1 MSMNH
6 QSGQQVVNAR
16 LMTEVAIQFNIG
28 ADIFGKGNR
37 VVESKLGSENMSGD
51 TVMVPVYGGGKTYR
65 NLDLTNVNPDE
76 LAVKR
81 DAVPV
86 RVGPYTTAA
95 TVTQE
100 DLTLSIKSPDFLAKK
115 VAQMALDV
123 QTDAVKC
130 LERGS
135 LNTTVIN
142 TTDIISAGGEE
153 CAFAARNKV
162 YDLFSLCE
170 ASKFAGDVYG
180 VIHPM
185 VWSKL
190 VAIFQGKYSA
200 NPRVGEDLYKN
211 ELGEL
216 AGIKWS
222 KTELLK
228 RITAVDVETGGDT
241 TIGFDFSSLFA
252 SYLDASGAAQNIEA
266 PMSVPG
272 VMLFPAATNITV
284 GNYFPATGNQV
295 GDLSQ
300 PFYLKD
306 SNNEFVVS
314 TDIFGNP
321 TGIPA
326 TFRLRATAVTA
337 GAVTGAVLAAPFFFE
352 GPRQNVYHSTYVPF
366 DPNNASSAQISGLI
380 AVNVLTAGN
389 TYLQPALVWKKDDFL
404 IAAKGLEKYYGSDSL
419 TVPTKYSDKGYL
431 PIRGWCFTLPMKSQ
445 TVFRTDVLL
454 GMEPF
459 LRVSMN
465 ALYIQA

>member
-1 MSMNH
+1 MNH
-6 QSGQQVVNAR
+6 NVGQQVVNAR
-16 LMTEVAIQFNIG
+16 LMAEVAIQFNIG

-37 VVESKLGSENMSGD
+37 TIESKLGSENMSGD
-51 TVMVPVYGGGKTYR
+51 TVMVPVYGGGETYR
-65 NLDLTNVNPDE
+65 NLDLTKVNPED

-100 DLTLSIKSPDFLAKK
+100 DLTLSLKSPEFLAKR

-123 QTDAVKC
+123 QMDAVKC

-135 LNTTVIN
+135 LNSTVIN
-142 TTDIISAGGEE
+142 QADIISAGGEE
-153 CAFAARNKV
+153 CSFAARNKV
-162 YDLFSLCE
+162 YDLFALCE

-185 VWSKL
+185 VWAKL
-190 VAIFQGKYSA
+190 IAVFQGKYA
-200 NPRVGEDLYKN
+200 PNPRIGEEMYKN

-222 KTELLK
+222 KSELLK
-228 RITAVDVETGGDT
+228 TIAAKDITGDSA
-241 TIGFDFSSLFA
+241 IGFDFSALFA
-252 SYLDASGAAQNIEA
+252 SYADASNAAQNIEA

-272 VMLFPAATNITV
+272 VMLFPAGTGITAT
-284 GNYFPATGNQV
+284 NYFPATGNNV

-306 SNNEFVVS
+306 TNDEFVVS

-321 TGIPA
+321 TGRPA
-326 TFRLRATAVTA
+326 TFRLRATAVNN
-337 GAVTGAVLAAPFFFE
+337 GAVTGAVLAASFFFE
-352 GPRQNVYHSTYVPF
+352 GPRQNVYHSAYKPYDAGTPT
-366 DPNNASSAQISGLI
+366 SGQITGLS
-380 AVNVLTAGN
+380 AVNVLTAGKN
-389 TYLQPALVWKKDDFL
+389 YLQPALVWKKDDFL

-419 TVPTKYSDKGYL
+419 TVPTRYSDKGYL
-431 PIRGWCFTLPMKSQ
+431 PIRGWCFTLPMKAQ

-465 ALYIQA
+465 ALYIEA

>member
-1 MSMNH
+1 MPMNH
-6 QSGQQVVNAR
+6 NVGQQVVNAR
-16 LMTEVAIQFNIG
+16 LMAEVAIQFNIG

-37 VVESKLGSENMSGD
+37 TIESKLGSENMSGD
-51 TVMVPVYGGGKTYR
+51 TVMVPVYGGGETYR
-65 NLDLTNVNPDE
+65 NLDLTKVNAED

-100 DLTLSIKSPDFLAKK
+100 DLTLSLKSPEFLAKR

-123 QTDAVKC
+123 QMDAVKC

-135 LNTTVIN
+135 INSTVIN
-142 TTDIISAGGEE
+142 QSDIISAGGEE
-153 CAFAARNKV
+153 CSFAARNKV
-162 YDLFSLCE
+162 YDLFALCE

-185 VWSKL
+185 MWSKL
-190 VAIFQGKYSA
+190 IAIFQGKYSP
-200 NPRVGEDLYKN
+200 NPRIGEDLYKN

-228 RITAVDVETGGDT
+228 TIAAKDITGDSA
-241 TIGFDFSSLFA
+241 IGFDFGALFA
-252 SYLDASGAAQNIEA
+252 SYADASNAAQNIEA

-272 VMLFPAATNITV
+272 VMLFPAGTGITAT
-284 GNYFPATGNQV
+284 NYFPATGNKV

-306 SNNEFVVS
+306 SNDEFVVS

-321 TGIPA
+321 TGRPA
-326 TFRLRATAVTA
+326 TFRLRATAVNS
-337 GAVTGAVLAAPFFFE
+337 GAVTGAVLAASFFFE
-352 GPRQNVYHSTYVPF
+352 GPRQNVYHSAYKPYDAGTTT
-366 DPNNASSAQISGLI
+366 SGQITGLS
-380 AVNVLTAGN
+380 AVNVLTAGKN
-389 TYLQPALVWKKDDFL
+389 YLQPALVWKKDDFL

-419 TVPTKYSDKGYL
+419 TVPTRYSDKGYL
-431 PIRGWCFTLPMKSQ
+431 PIRGWCFTLPMKAQ

-465 ALYIQA
+465 ALYIEA

>member
-1 MSMNH
+1 MPMNH
-6 QSGQQVVNAR
+6 NVGQQVVNAR
-16 LMTEVAIQFNIG
+16 LMAEVAIQFNIG

-37 VVESKLGSENMSGD
+37 TIESKLGSKNMSGD
-51 TVMVPVYGGGKTYR
+51 TVMVPVYGGGETYR
-65 NLDLTNVNPDE
+65 NLDLTKVNPED

-100 DLTLSIKSPDFLAKK
+100 DLTLSLKSPEFLAKR

-123 QTDAVKC
+123 QMDAVKC
-130 LERGS
+130 IERGS
-135 LNTTVIN
+135 LNSTVIN
-142 TTDIISAGGEE
+142 QSDIISAGGEE
-153 CAFAARNKV
+153 CSFAARNKV
-162 YDLFSLCE
+162 YDLFALCE

-190 VAIFQGKYSA
+190 IAIFQGKYA
-200 NPRVGEDLYKN
+200 PNPRVGEDMYKN

-228 RITAVDVETGGDT
+228 TIAAKDITGDSA
-241 TIGFDFSSLFA
+241 IGFDFGTLFA
-252 SYLDASGAAQNIEA
+252 SYADASNAAQNIEA

-272 VMLFPAATNITV
+272 VMLFPAGTGITAA
-284 GNYFPATGNQV
+284 NYFPATGNKV

-306 SNNEFVVS
+306 GNDEFVVS

-321 TGIPA
+321 TGRPA
-326 TFRLRATAVTA
+326 TFRLRATAVNS

-352 GPRQNVYHSTYVPF
+352 GPRQNVYHSAYKPYDAGTPT
-366 DPNNASSAQISGLI
+366 SGQITGLS
-380 AVNVLTAGN
+380 AVNVLTAGKN
-389 TYLQPALVWKKDDFL
+389 YLQPALVWKKDDFL
-404 IAAKGLEKYYGSDSL
+404 IAAKGLEKYYGADSL
-419 TVPTKYSDKGYL
+419 TVPTRYSDKGYL
-431 PIRGWCFTLPMKSQ
+431 PIRGWCFTLPMKAQ

-465 ALYIQA
+465 ALYIEA

>member
-1 MSMNH
+1 MPMNH
-6 QSGQQVVNAR
+6 NVGQQVVNAR
-16 LMTEVAIQFNIG
+16 LMAEVAIQFNIG

-37 VVESKLGSENMSGD
+37 TIESKLGSENMSGD
-51 TVMVPVYGGGKTYR
+51 TVMVPVYGGGETYR
-65 NLDLTNVNPDE
+65 NLDLTKVNPED

-100 DLTLSIKSPDFLAKK
+100 DLTLSLKSPEFLAKR

-123 QTDAVKC
+123 QMDAVKC
-130 LERGS
+130 IERGS
-135 LNTTVIN
+135 LNSTVIN
-142 TTDIISAGGEE
+142 QSDIISAGGEE
-153 CAFAARNKV
+153 CSFAARNKV
-162 YDLFSLCE
+162 YDLFALCE

-190 VAIFQGKYSA
+190 IAIFQGKYA
-200 NPRVGEDLYKN
+200 PNPRVGEEMYKN

-228 RITAVDVETGGDT
+228 TIAAKDITGDSA
-241 TIGFDFSSLFA
+241 IGFDFGALFA
-252 SYLDASGAAQNIEA
+252 SYADTSNAAQNIEA

-272 VMLFPAATNITV
+272 VMLFPAGTGITAA
-284 GNYFPATGNQV
+284 NYFPATGNKV

-306 SNNEFVVS
+306 GDGEFVVS

-321 TGIPA
+321 TGRPA
-326 TFRLRATAVTA
+326 TFRLRATAVNS

-352 GPRQNVYHSTYVPF
+352 GPRQNVYHSAYKPYDAGTPT
-366 DPNNASSAQISGLI
+366 SGQITGLS
-380 AVNVLTAGN
+380 AVNVLTAGKN
-389 TYLQPALVWKKDDFL
+389 YLQPALVWKKDDFL

-419 TVPTKYSDKGYL
+419 TVPTRYSDKGYL
-431 PIRGWCFTLPMKSQ
+431 PIRGWCFTLPMKAQ

-465 ALYIQA
+465 ALYIEA

>member
-1 MSMNH
+1 MPMNH
-6 QSGQQVVNAR
+6 NVGQQVVNAR
-16 LMTEVAIQFNIG
+16 LMAEVAIQFNIG

-37 VVESKLGSENMSGD
+37 TIESKLGSENMSGD
-51 TVMVPVYGGGKTYR
+51 TVMVPVYGGGETYR
-65 NLDLTNVNPDE
+65 NLDLTKVNPED

-100 DLTLSIKSPDFLAKK
+100 DLTLSLKSPEFLAKR

-123 QTDAVKC
+123 QMDAVKC
-130 LERGS
+130 IERGS
-135 LNTTVIN
+135 LNSTVIN
-142 TTDIISAGGEE
+142 QSDIISAGGEE
-153 CAFAARNKV
+153 CSFAARNKV
-162 YDLFSLCE
+162 YDLFALCE

-190 VAIFQGKYSA
+190 IAIFQGKYA
-200 NPRVGEDLYKN
+200 PNPRVGEDMYKN

-228 RITAVDVETGGDT
+228 TIAAKDITGDSA
-241 TIGFDFSSLFA
+241 IGFDFGTLFA
-252 SYLDASGAAQNIEA
+252 SYADASNAAQNIEA

-272 VMLFPAATNITV
+272 VMLFPAGTGITAA
-284 GNYFPATGNQV
+284 NYFPATGNKV

-306 SNNEFVVS
+306 GNDEFVVS

-321 TGIPA
+321 TGRPA
-326 TFRLRATAVTA
+326 TFRLRATAVNS

-352 GPRQNVYHSTYVPF
+352 GPRQNVYHSAYKPYDAGTPT
-366 DPNNASSAQISGLI
+366 SGQITGLS
-380 AVNVLTAGN
+380 AVNVLTAGKN
-389 TYLQPALVWKKDDFL
+389 YLQPALVWKKDDFL
-404 IAAKGLEKYYGSDSL
+404 IAAKGLEKYYGADSL
-419 TVPTKYSDKGYL
+419 TVPTRYSDKGYL
-431 PIRGWCFTLPMKSQ
+431 PIRGWCFTLPMKAQ

-465 ALYIQA
+465 ALYIEA

>member
-1 MSMNH
+1 MPMNH
-6 QSGQQVVNAR
+6 NVGQQVVNAR
-16 LMTEVAIQFNIG
+16 LMAEVAIQFNIG

-37 VVESKLGSENMSGD
+37 TIESKLGSENMSGD
-51 TVMVPVYGGGKTYR
+51 TVMVPVYGGGETYR
-65 NLDLTNVNPDE
+65 NLDLTTVNPED

-86 RVGPYTTAA
+86 RVGPYTTAT

-100 DLTLSIKSPDFLAKK
+100 DLTLSLKSPEFLAKR

-123 QTDAVKC
+123 QMDAVKC

-135 LNTTVIN
+135 INSTVIN
-142 TTDIISAGGEE
+142 QSDIISAGGEE
-153 CAFAARNKV
+153 CSFAARNKV
-162 YDLFSLCE
+162 YDLFALCE

-190 VAIFQGKYSA
+190 IAIFQGKYA
-200 NPRVGEDLYKN
+200 PNPRVGEDMYKN

-228 RITAVDVETGGDT
+228 TIAAKDITGDSA
-241 TIGFDFSSLFA
+241 IGFDFGTLFA
-252 SYLDASGAAQNIEA
+252 SYADASNAAQNIEA

-272 VMLFPAATNITV
+272 VMMFPAGTGITAA
-284 GNYFPATGNQV
+284 NYFPATGNKV

-306 SNNEFVVS
+306 GDGEFVVS

-321 TGIPA
+321 TGRPA
-326 TFRLRATAVTA
+326 TFRLRATAVNN

-352 GPRQNVYHSTYVPF
+352 GPRQNVYHSAYKPYDAGTPT
-366 DPNNASSAQISGLI
+366 SGQITGLS
-380 AVNVLTAGN
+380 AVNVLTAGKN
-389 TYLQPALVWKKDDFL
+389 YLQPALVWKKDDFL

-419 TVPTKYSDKGYL
+419 TVPTRYSDKGYL
-431 PIRGWCFTLPMKSQ
+431 PIRGWCFTLPMKAR

-465 ALYIQA
+465 ALYIEA

>member
-1 MSMNH
+1 MPMNH
-6 QSGQQVVNAR
+6 NVGQQVVNAR
-16 LMTEVAIQFNIG
+16 LMAEVAIQFNIG

-37 VVESKLGSENMSGD
+37 TIESKLGSENMSGD
-51 TVMVPVYGGGKTYR
+51 TVMVPVYGGGETYR
-65 NLDLTNVNPDE
+65 NLDLTKVNPED

-100 DLTLSIKSPDFLAKK
+100 DLTLSLKSPEFLAKR

-123 QTDAVKC
+123 QMDAVKC

-135 LNTTVIN
+135 LNSTVIN
-142 TTDIISAGGEE
+142 QADIISAGGEE
-153 CAFAARNKV
+153 CSFAARNKV
-162 YDLFSLCE
+162 YDLFALCE

-185 VWSKL
+185 VWAKL
-190 VAIFQGKYSA
+190 IAVFQGKYA
-200 NPRVGEDLYKN
+200 PNPRIGEEMYKN

-222 KTELLK
+222 KSELLK
-228 RITAVDVETGGDT
+228 TIAAKDITGDSA
-241 TIGFDFSSLFA
+241 IGFDFSALFA
-252 SYLDASGAAQNIEA
+252 SYADASNAAQNIEA

-272 VMLFPAATNITV
+272 VMLFPAGTGITAT
-284 GNYFPATGNQV
+284 NYFPATGNKV

-306 SNNEFVVS
+306 TNDEFVVS

-321 TGIPA
+321 TGRPA
-326 TFRLRATAVTA
+326 TFRLRATAVNN
-337 GAVTGAVLAAPFFFE
+337 GAVTGAVLAASFFFE
-352 GPRQNVYHSTYVPF
+352 GPRQNVYHSAYKPYDAGTPT
-366 DPNNASSAQISGLI
+366 SGQITGLS
-380 AVNVLTAGN
+380 AVNVLTAGKN
-389 TYLQPALVWKKDDFL
+389 YLQPALVWKKDDFL

-419 TVPTKYSDKGYL
+419 TVPTRYSDKGYL
-431 PIRGWCFTLPMKSQ
+431 PIRGWCFTLPMKAQ

-465 ALYIQA
+465 ALYIEA

>member
-1 MSMNH
+1 MPMNH
-6 QSGQQVVNAR
+6 NVGQQVVNAR
-16 LMTEVAIQFNIG
+16 LMAEVAIQFNIG

-37 VVESKLGSENMSGD
+37 TIESKLGSENMSGD
-51 TVMVPVYGGGKTYR
+51 TVMVPVYGGGETYR
-65 NLDLTNVNPDE
+65 NLDLTKVNPED

-100 DLTLSIKSPDFLAKK
+100 DLTLSLKSPEFLAKR

-123 QTDAVKC
+123 QMDAVKC
-130 LERGS
+130 IERGS
-135 LNTTVIN
+135 LNSTVIN
-142 TTDIISAGGEE
+142 QSDIISSGGEE
-153 CAFAARNKV
+153 CSFAARNKV
-162 YDLFSLCE
+162 YDLFALCE

-190 VAIFQGKYSA
+190 IAIFQGKYA
-200 NPRVGEDLYKN
+200 PNPRVGEDMYKN

-228 RITAVDVETGGDT
+228 TIAAKDITGDSA
-241 TIGFDFSSLFA
+241 IGFDFGALFA
-252 SYLDASGAAQNIEA
+252 SYADASNAAQNIEA

-272 VMLFPAATNITV
+272 VMLFPAGTGITAT
-284 GNYFPATGNQV
+284 NYFPATGNKV

-306 SNNEFVVS
+306 GDGEFVVS

-321 TGIPA
+321 TGRPA
-326 TFRLRATAVTA
+326 TFRLRATAVNS

-352 GPRQNVYHSTYVPF
+352 GPRQNVYHSAYKPYDAGTPT
-366 DPNNASSAQISGLI
+366 SGQITGLS
-380 AVNVLTAGN
+380 AVNVLTAGKN
-389 TYLQPALVWKKDDFL
+389 YLQPALVWKKDDFL

-419 TVPTKYSDKGYL
+419 TVPTRYSDKGYL
-431 PIRGWCFTLPMKSQ
+431 PIRGWCFTLPMKAQ

-465 ALYIQA
+465 ALYIEA

>member
-1 MSMNH
+1 MPMNH
-6 QSGQQVVNAR
+6 NVGQQVVNAR
-16 LMTEVAIQFNIG
+16 LMAEVAIQFNIG

-37 VVESKLGSENMSGD
+37 TIESKLGSENMSGD
-51 TVMVPVYGGGKTYR
+51 TVMVPVYGGGETYR
-65 NLDLTNVNPDE
+65 NLDLTKVDPED

-100 DLTLSIKSPDFLAKK
+100 DLTLSLKSPEFLAKR

-123 QTDAVKC
+123 QMDAVKC

-135 LNTTVIN
+135 INSTVIN
-142 TTDIISAGGEE
+142 QTDIISAGGEE
-153 CAFAARNKV
+153 CSFAARNKV
-162 YDLFSLCE
+162 YDLFALCE

-190 VAIFQGKYSA
+190 IAIFQGKYA
-200 NPRVGEDLYKN
+200 PNPRVGEDMYKN

-228 RITAVDVETGGDT
+228 TIAAKDITGDSA
-241 TIGFDFSSLFA
+241 IGFDFSTLFA
-252 SYLDASGAAQNIEA
+252 SYADASNAAQNIEA

-272 VMLFPAATNITV
+272 VMLFPAGTGITAA
-284 GNYFPATGNQV
+284 NYFPATGNKV

-306 SNNEFVVS
+306 GDGEFVVS

-321 TGIPA
+321 TGRPA
-326 TFRLRATAVTA
+326 TFRLRVTAVNN

-352 GPRQNVYHSTYVPF
+352 GPRQNVYHSAYKPYDAGTPT
-366 DPNNASSAQISGLI
+366 SGQITGLS
-380 AVNVLTAGN
+380 AVNVLTAGKN
-389 TYLQPALVWKKDDFL
+389 YLQPALVWKKDDFL

-419 TVPTKYSDKGYL
+419 TVPTRYSDKGYL
-431 PIRGWCFTLPMKSQ
+431 PIRGWCFTLPMKAQ

-465 ALYIQA
+465 ALYIEA

>member
-1 MSMNH
+1 MPMNH
-6 QSGQQVVNAR
+6 NAGQQVVNAR
-16 LMTEVAIQFNIG
+16 LMAEVAIQFNIG

-37 VVESKLGSENMSGD
+37 TIESKLGSENMSGD
-51 TVMVPVYGGGKTYR
+51 TVMVPVYGGGETYR
-65 NLDLTNVNPDE
+65 NLDLTKVNPED

-100 DLTLSIKSPDFLAKK
+100 DLTLSLKSPEFLAKR

-123 QTDAVKC
+123 QMDAVKC

-135 LNTTVIN
+135 INSTVIN
-142 TTDIISAGGEE
+142 QSDIVSAAGEE
-153 CAFAARNKV
+153 CSFAARNKV
-162 YDLFSLCE
+162 YDLFALCE
-170 ASKFAGDVYG
+170 ASKFAGDAYG

-190 VAIFQGKYSA
+190 IAIFQGKYA
-200 NPRVGEDLYKN
+200 PNPRIGEDMYKN

-222 KTELLK
+222 QTELL
-228 RITAVDVETGGDT
+228 T
-241 TIGFDFSSLFA
+241 TIAAKDITCDSAIRFDFNALFA
-252 SYLDASGAAQNIEA
+252 SYADASGAAQNVEA

-272 VMLFPAATNITV
+272 VMLFPAGTGITV
-284 GNYFPATGNQV
+284 ANYFPAAGNKV

-306 SNNEFVVS
+306 GDGEFVVS
-314 TDIFGNP
+314 TDIFGYP
-321 TGIPA
+321 TGRPA
-326 TFRLRATAVTA
+326 TFRLRATAVNS
-337 GAVTGAVLAAPFFFE
+337 GAVTAAVLAAPFFFE
-352 GPRQNVYHSTYVPF
+352 GPRQNVYHSAYKPYDAGTPT
-366 DPNNASSAQISGLI
+366 SGQITGLS
-380 AVNVLTAGN
+380 AVNVLTAGKN
-389 TYLQPALVWKKDDFL
+389 YLQPAIVWKKDDFL
-404 IAAKGLEKYYGSDSL
+404 IAAKGIEKYYGSDSL
-419 TVPTKYSDKGYL
+419 TVPTRYADKGYL

-465 ALYIQA
+465 ALYIEA

>member
-1 MSMNH
+1 MPMNH
-6 QSGQQVVNAR
+6 QQGQQVVNAR
-16 LMTEVAIQFNIG
+16 LMSEVAIQFNIG

-37 VVESKLGSENMSGD
+37 TIESKLGSENMSGD
-51 TVMVPVYGGGKTYR
+51 TVMVPVYGGGNTYR
-65 NLDLTNVNPDE
+65 NLDLSQVNPEE

-100 DLTLSIKSPDFLAKK
+100 DLTLSLKSPEFLAKR
-115 VAQMALDV
+115 VAQMALEV
-123 QTDAVKC
+123 QMDACKC
-130 LERGS
+130 LERGA
-135 LNTTVIN
+135 LNSTVIDK
-142 TTDIISAGGEE
+142 TDIISAGGEE

-162 YDLFSLCE
+162 YDLKALCE
-170 ASKFAGDVYG
+170 ASKFAGEIYG

-190 VAIFQGKYSA
+190 VAIFQGKYA
-200 NPRVGEDLYKN
+200 PHPGIGQDLYKN

-216 AGIKWS
+216 AGINWS
-222 KTELLK
+222 KTQLLK
-228 RITAVDVETGGDT
+228 NIIAVDVTGDAAV
-241 TIGFDFSSLFA
+241 GFDFSALFA
-252 SYLDASGAAQNIEA
+252 SYLNGAGDAQNIEA

-272 VMLFPAATNITV
+272 VMMFPAATGITV
-284 GNYFPATGNQV
+284 ANYFPATGNKV

-306 SNNEFVVS
+306 GNDEFVCS
-314 TDIFGNP
+314 TDIFGNT
-321 TGIPA
+321 TGVPA

-337 GAVTGAVLAAPFFFE
+337 GAVTAAVLAAPFFFE
-352 GPRQNVYHSTYVPF
+352 GPRQNVYHSAYTPF
-366 DPNNASSAQISGLI
+366 DPNDATSAQISGLS
-380 AVNVLTAGN
+380 AVNVLTTGN

-431 PIRGWCFTLPMKSQ
+431 PIRGWCFTLPLKSQ

-465 ALYIQA
+465 ALYIEA

>member
-1 MSMNH
+1 MPMNH
-6 QSGQQVVNAR
+6 NVGQQVVNAR
-16 LMTEVAIQFNIG
+16 LMSEVAIQFNIG

-37 VVESKLGSENMSGD
+37 TIESKLGSENMSGD
-51 TVMVPVYGGGKTYR
+51 TVMVPVYGGGETYR
-65 NLDLTNVNPDE
+65 NLDLTKVNPED

-100 DLTLSIKSPDFLAKK
+100 DLTLSLKSPEFLAKR

-123 QTDAVKC
+123 QMDAVKC
-130 LERGS
+130 IERGS
-135 LNTTVIN
+135 LNSTVIN
-142 TTDIISAGGEE
+142 QSDIISGGGEE
-153 CAFAARNKV
+153 CSFAARNKV
-162 YDLFSLCE
+162 YDLFALCE

-190 VAIFQGKYSA
+190 IAIFQGKYA
-200 NPRVGEDLYKN
+200 PNPRVGEDMYKN

-228 RITAVDVETGGDT
+228 TIAAKDITGDSA
-241 TIGFDFSSLFA
+241 IGFDFGALFA
-252 SYLDASGAAQNIEA
+252 SYADASNAAQNIEA

-272 VMLFPAATNITV
+272 VMLFPAGTGITAA
-284 GNYFPATGNQV
+284 NYFPATGNKV

-306 SNNEFVVS
+306 GDGEFVVS

-321 TGIPA
+321 TGRPA
-326 TFRLRATAVTA
+326 TFRLRATAVNS

-352 GPRQNVYHSTYVPF
+352 GARQNVYHSAYKPYDAGTPT
-366 DPNNASSAQISGLI
+366 SGQITGLS
-380 AVNVLTAGN
+380 AVNVLTAGKN
-389 TYLQPALVWKKDDFL
+389 YLQPALVWKKDDFL
-404 IAAKGLEKYYGSDSL
+404 IAAKGLEKYYGTDSL
-419 TVPTKYSDKGYL
+419 TVPTRYSDKGYL
-431 PIRGWCFTLPMKSQ
+431 PIRGWCFTLPMKAQ

-465 ALYIQA
+465 ALYIEA